1 MTLFEPKKSQEDLK
15 LWFTYKYRKFTHHIY
30 EGEKFKSYIL
40 FTRFQENLEVFVKLK
55 EKNSWF
61 MYIWGG
67 KSCLILVNKFEN
79 HSHLFVK
86 LHALRINFGL
96 NYASHVKPLPP
107 SVKYVYEI

>member
-86 LHALRINFGL
+86 FTPCILILALIM
-96 NYASHVKPLPP
+96 HHM
-107 SVKYVYEI
+107 